1 MSTSS
6 ARSSRSEK
14 NTLDETLGDVQRVAQ
29 KPELVKQY
37 ILQGDSSTYPDE
49 SFRTRMAVV
58 GYRNYNDYDHIKREL
73 DFFNSKRKI
82 DLIVSG
88 GCTGV
93 DTLAE
98 RWADENDVPKKILLP
113 IKTLGKRSYALRDQ
127 GIVDHSTHMIA
138 FPSNQGKG
146 TQITIEMARKKNI
159 KLRVVN
165 ID

>member
-1 MSTSS
+1 MATQQSVQ
-6 ARSSRSEK
+6 SEQK
-14 NTLDETLGDVQRVAQ
+14 VTK
-29 KPELVKQY
+29 KPEPIKQY
-37 ILQGDSSTYPDE
+37 ILQGDSTTEPNE

-98 RWADENDVPKKILLP
+98 RWADENNVPKKILLP
-113 IKTLGKRSYALRDQ
+113 IKALGKRSYALRDH

-138 FPSNQGKG
+138 FPSDQGRG
-146 TQITIEMARKKNI
+146 TQITIEMAKKKNI

-165 ID
+165 IN